1 MRPIDVVKPSVRD
14 RVRVV
19 ISRTKGFVAHLRSYT
34 HRHLTLGKWFR
45 PDLLRV
51 AAIMWTP
58 AAAVVLIVRLWGETA
73 VGLTAGDGS
82 LAFGDD
88 TINFWAAAQLAA
100 AGRIAEVY
108 DFAKFHDF
116 QTAALGGPIHL
127 YHYSYPPT
135 AILVSLPLAFL
146 PYLAAWAVWLTGGW
160 MIFATALRA
169 AWPTGSRR
177 NSDAALSALAA
188 PAVLANAMTGQNGTW
203 MAALLGGGL
212 VLIER
217 RPRLAGV
224 LFGLL
229 LVVKPQLGLLVPVA
243 LVAGRR
249 WVVLAAAI
257 VSAAV
262 MAFATLLLFGLG
274 PWEAYAAR
282 TSVLRQWILEDGT
295 GVWTLMTSVFV
306 MVRHLPAPLSVSY
319 AVQGIAATVAAVVVV
334 RSWQANGS
342 QAGKNAVLV
351 IGTLLATPY
360 LQVYDLVVASFVPL
374 WLLAGLSTE
383 DPRRSAA
390 LLGSAALIAVP
401 IVSPAVATL
410 TGFSI
415 GCLLFM
421 PLFVI
426 AARRALGDADT
437 VRHESRAGVPL
448 RQTPL

>member
-1 MRPIDVVKPSVRD
+1 MRRGVLPNDATKLSVRD

-19 ISRTKGFVAHLRSYT
+19 TSRTRGFVAYL
-34 HRHLTLGKWFR
+34 R

-51 AAIMWTP
+51 AAIMWLP
-58 AAAVVLIVRLWGETA
+58 AATVALIVHLWGETA

-88 TINFWAAAQLAA
+88 TINFWAAARLAT
-100 AGRIAEVY
+100 AGRITEVY

-116 QTAALGGPIHL
+116 QTEVLGGPIHL

-160 MIFATALRA
+160 VAFFAALRA
-169 AWPTGSRR
+169 AWPMGSRR

-188 PAVLANAMTGQNGTW
+188 PAILANAVTGQNGTW

-212 VLIER
+212 VLMER

-224 LFGLL
+224 LCGLL
-229 LVVKPQLGLLVPVA
+229 LVVKPQLGLLIPVA
-243 LVAGRR
+243 LIAGRR
-249 WVVLAAAI
+249 WVVLAATTA
-257 VSAAV
+257 SAAV
-262 MAFATLLLFGLG
+262 MALATLLLFGLE

-282 TSVLRQWILEDGT
+282 ISILRQWILEDGT

-306 MVRHLPAPLSVSY
+306 MVRHLSAPLSASY
-319 AVQGIAATVAAVVVV
+319 AVQGIAAVVAAVVVV

-374 WLLAGLSTE
+374 WLLAGLPTS

-390 LLGSAALIAVP
+390 LLGSAALIAAP
-401 IVSPAVATL
+401 FISPAVAKL

-415 GCLLFM
+415 GCLLFI

-426 AARRALGDADT
+426 AVRRAFDGSDA
-437 VRHESRAGVPL
+437 VRHEGRAGVLL
-448 RQTPL
+448 RQTTV